1 MAQELAGKVALI
13 TGAGRGIGK
22 ATALEMASEGAT
34 IVINYLN
41 NPEASEELANTI
53 IAAGGQATAL
63 QADVS
68 VEEEANAL
76 VKAVVDQYGKLDI
89 LVNNAG
95 VTRDGLIMMM
105 PADDFDFVIQTNLRS
120 AWLMSKAAAKTMMR
134 KRTGTIINLSS
145 ISGIMGNGGQSNYS
159 ASKAALIGLT
169 KSLAREL
176 SGRNIRVNA
185 VAPGFIQTDLTATMP
200 TDITSKLIEAI
211 PLQRWGVVDDVA
223 HAIVFLAS
231 DRASYITG
239 HVLVVDGGLA
249 M

>member
-1 MAQELAGKVALI
+1 
-13 TGAGRGIGK
+13 
-22 ATALEMASEGAT
+22 
-34 IVINYLN
+34 
-41 NPEASEELANTI
+41 
-53 IAAGGQATAL
+53 
-63 QADVS
+63 
-68 VEEEANAL
+68 
-76 VKAVVDQYGKLDI
+76 
-89 LVNNAG
+89 
-95 VTRDGLIMMM
+95 
-105 PADDFDFVIQTNLRS
+105 
-120 AWLMSKAAAKTMMR
+120 MSKAAAKVMMR

-200 TDITSKLIEAI
+200 ADITSKLVEAI

>member
-1 MAQELAGKVALI
+1 MAQELEGKVALI

-34 IVINYLN
+34 VVINYLN
-41 NPEASEELANTI
+41 NPEASQELADQI
-53 IAAGGQATAL
+53 VAAGGQAIAL

-68 VEEEANAL
+68 VEDEANAL
-76 VKAVVDQYGKLDI
+76 IKAVVDRYGKLDI

-120 AWLMSKAAAKTMMR
+120 AWLMSKAAAKVMMR

-176 SGRNIRVNA
+176 SGRSIRVNA

-200 TDITSKLIEAI
+200 TDITSKLIDAI
-211 PLQRWGVVDDVA
+211 PLQRWGVVEDVA

>member
-1 MAQELAGKVALI
+1 MGDFEGKVALV

-22 ATALEMASEGAT
+22 AVSLELAAQGAT
-34 IVINYLN
+34 VVINYLN
-41 NPEASEELANTI
+41 NPEAAQDVVDTI
-53 IAAGGQATAL
+53 VAAGGQALAL

-68 VEEEANAL
+68 IEADANAL
-76 VKAVVDQYGKLDI
+76 VKSVVDTYGKLDI

-95 VTRDGLIMMM
+95 ITRDGLIMMM
-105 PADDFDFVIQTNLRS
+105 AAEDFDLVIQNNLRS

-159 ASKAALIGLT
+159 ASKAGLIGLT

-176 SGRNIRVNA
+176 SGRSIRVNA

-200 TDITSKLIEAI
+200 TNITEKLIENI
-211 PLQRWGVVDDVA
+211 PLQRWGTVEDVA
-223 HAIVFLAS
+223 HAVVFLAS
-231 DRASYITG
+231 ERASYITG